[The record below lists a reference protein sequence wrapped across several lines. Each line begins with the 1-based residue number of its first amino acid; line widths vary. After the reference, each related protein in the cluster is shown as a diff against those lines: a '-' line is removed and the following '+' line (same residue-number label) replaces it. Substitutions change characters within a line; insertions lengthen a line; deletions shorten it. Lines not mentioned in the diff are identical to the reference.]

1 MANRSLS
8 PSAPVIGSRYAEQK
22 RSRSSP
28 NDREP
33 VDYGS
38 PADAADDPATKAPDA
53 SRACPAS
60 ATHRPEPTGP
70 LSPPVLPILKKPTGS
85 VVENSLLKQ
94 VLSPVRV
101 IRAVRWGSPSIH
113 GMRYAAIRSDTQRY
127 AAIRSHTQPYAA
139 KPKTSCQVPWAA
151 TTSLAD
157 FKGTILK
164 PSFLTADLLTYVEP
178 RVLLEAL

>member
-94 VLSPVRV
+94 VLSQVALPAVLQPRFQSIRTGLLQIQGTAARIRRADTRRSLERHCPHSRALQTGRV
-101 IRAVRWGSPSIH
+101 PEPLSTFRLSI
-113 GMRYAAIRSDTQRY
+113 
-127 AAIRSHTQPYAA
+127 
-139 KPKTSCQVPWAA
+139 VPDREQ
-151 TTSLAD
+151 L
-157 FKGTILK
+157 
-164 PSFLTADLLTYVEP
+164 
-178 RVLLEAL
+178 